1 MNDIF
6 SMFNPDWWM
15 DENNNALLITDAVLF
30 LLLCIPVLYLFIC
43 ALFSLGRY
51 KNPYQPAKVTHRFL
65 VLFTVLRNGKEVIN
79 SINHFL
85 DTQLYPR
92 NKYDV
97 AVAATQLP
105 EEDLVTLL
113 QMPVNIV
120 VPDKEQCTKVY
131 AIQQVMERYSPAE
144 YDMVVIFNSDN
155 RIVPN
160 ALSLFNNAYYSG
172 CDAIQAHRMTEN
184 LTTSI
189 AVLNATSEEINNNIF
204 RKAHTR
210 MGFSSALIGSAM
222 AFDFPMF
229 HEIAPKL
236 KGSDLSK
243 AMETALLEQNIF
255 TEYMEEVV
263 CYSKKEESADGYEA
277 QRIGWLRS
285 QYSSTIFALRKLPI
299 TLLRGQWDY
308 ALKLFQWL
316 MPSRFLLIALIVLC
330 AICITLLDWTLSFK
344 WYALLVVIAI
354 TFLMALPDGEVN
366 KRFKRSVWALPIL
379 VFASVF
385 SHFTRFFQFKKSK
398 SSKKKEKTAE
408 TAEAAEKKNSR
419 KD

>member
-1 MNDIF
+1 MSDIF
-6 SMFNPDWWM
+6 SMFNPDWWV
-15 DENNNALLITDAVLF
+15 DENNNALQIADAVLY
-30 LLLCIPVLYLFIC
+30 LILAIPVLYLFIC
-43 ALFSLGRY
+43 ALFSLSRY
-51 KNPYQPAKVTHRFL
+51 KNPYPPAKVQYRFL

-92 NKYDV
+92 DKYSI

-120 VPDKEQCTKVY
+120 VPDKEHCTKVY
-131 AIQQVMERYSPAE
+131 AIQQVMERYSPEE

-155 RIVPN
+155 RIVPS
-160 ALSLFNNAYYSG
+160 ALDYFNNAYYSG

-222 AFDFPMF
+222 AFDFTMF
-229 HEIAPKL
+229 HEIAPTL
-236 KGSDLSK
+236 KGADLSK
-243 AMETALLEQNIF
+243 AMETALLQQNIY
-255 TEYMEEVV
+255 TQYLEEVV
-263 CYSKKEESADGYEA
+263 CYSKKEESANGYEA
-277 QRIGWLRS
+277 QRISWLRS

-299 TLLRGQWDY
+299 TLLRGEWDY

-316 MPSRFLLIALIVLC
+316 MPSRFLLIALIGLC
-330 AICITLLDWTLSFK
+330 AVGITLLDWTLSFK
-344 WYALLVVIAI
+344 WYILLGIIGI
-354 TFLMALPDGEVN
+354 TFLMALPDGEIN
-366 KRFKRSVWALPIL
+366 KRFKKAIWALPIL
-379 VFASVF
+379 VFASIF
-385 SHFTRFFQFKKSK
+385 SHITRLFGGGKR
-398 SSKKKEKTAE
+398 KKKTERR
-408 TAEAAEKKNSR
+408 KK
-419 KD
+419 DI

>member
-1 MNDIF
+1 MSEIF
-6 SMFNPDWWM
+6 SIFNPDWWV
-15 DENNNALLITDAVLF
+15 DENNNALQIADAILF
-30 LLLCIPVLYLFIC
+30 LLLSIPVLYLFIC
-43 ALFSLGRY
+43 ALFSLGKY
-51 KNPYQPAKVTHRFL
+51 KNPYPPAKVHHRFL
-65 VLFTVLRNGKEVIN
+65 VLFTVLRNGKEVIH
-79 SINHFL
+79 SINSFL

-92 NKYDV
+92 DKYDI

-144 YDMVVIFNSDN
+144 YDMVIIFNSDN

-160 ALSLFNNAYYSG
+160 ALNLFNNAYYSG

-243 AMETALLEQNIF
+243 AMETALLQQNIY

-263 CYSKKEESADGYEA
+263 CYSKKEESANGYEA

-285 QYSSTIFALRKLPI
+285 QYSSTIFALKKLPI
-299 TLLRGQWDY
+299 TLLKGEWDY

-316 MPSRFLLIALIVLC
+316 MPSRFLLIALITLC
-330 AICITLLDWTLSFK
+330 AIGITLLDFALSFK
-344 WYALLVVIAI
+344 WYTLLGVIII
-354 TFLMALPDGEVN
+354 TFIMALPDGEVN
-366 KRFKRSVWALPIL
+366 KRFKHSIWALPIL
-379 VFASVF
+379 VFASLF
-385 SHFTRFFQFKKSK
+385 SHITRFFQ
-398 SSKKKEKTAE
+398 KKKTPKDKKTE
-408 TAEAAEKKNSR
+408 ESENK
-419 KD
+419 

>member
-6 SMFNPDWWM
+6 SILNPDWWM
-15 DENNNALLITDAVLF
+15 DENNNALQIADAILF
-30 LLLCIPVLYLFIC
+30 LVLCIPVLYLFIC
-43 ALFSLGRY
+43 ALFSLGKY
-51 KNPYQPAKVTHRFL
+51 KNPYPPAKVQHRFL
-65 VLFTVLRNGKEVIN
+65 VLFTVLRNGKEVIQ

-92 NKYDV
+92 EKCDI

-131 AIQQVMERYSPAE
+131 AIQQVMERYSPEE
-144 YDMVVIFNSDN
+144 YDMVVVFNSDN

-160 ALSLFNNAYYSG
+160 ALTLFNNAYYSG

-184 LTTSI
+184 LTTNI

-243 AMETALLEQNIF
+243 AMETALLKQNIF

-263 CYSKKEESADGYEA
+263 CYSRKEESADGYEA

-285 QYSSTIFALRKLPI
+285 QYSSTIFALKKLPI
-299 TLLRGQWDY
+299 TLLRGQWI
-308 ALKLFQWL
+308 
-316 MPSRFLLIALIVLC
+316 M
-330 AICITLLDWTLSFK
+330 LSSYFN
-344 WYALLVVIAI
+344 
-354 TFLMALPDGEVN
+354 G
-366 KRFKRSVWALPIL
+366 
-379 VFASVF
+379 
-385 SHFTRFFQFKKSK
+385 
-398 SSKKKEKTAE
+398 
-408 TAEAAEKKNSR
+408 
-419 KD
+419 